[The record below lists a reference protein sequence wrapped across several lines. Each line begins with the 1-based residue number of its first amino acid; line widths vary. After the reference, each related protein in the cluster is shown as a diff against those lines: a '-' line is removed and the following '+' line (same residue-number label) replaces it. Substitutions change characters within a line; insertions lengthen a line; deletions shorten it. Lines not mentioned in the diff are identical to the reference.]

1 MGSCCGPVSPSGPWS
16 TVCLSLCRSE
26 HLLPFTYNQNKQSK
40 LYRVWCL
47 PWLKAWSGVFKG
59 GGARIV
65 VHKVSHPLCSVLHLP
80 AGRQG
85 RLLDHP
91 ANGGGQWEQRT
102 LLDATHIRLGGLKCK
117 VTCCFSVKS
126 KTQCTNKQNA
136 KIKMSKQI
144 NNVLQLKWMGL
155 IMCGIHWVSIN
166 GLIRTNQCGWGSN

>member
-1 MGSCCGPVSPSGPWS
+1 MYHKPTMHWPSALKKYWKTPIRGWEAAVDPYHHQVLDLRC
-16 TVCLSLCRSE
+16 VCLSICRSE
-26 HLLPFTYNQNKQSK
+26 HLLPITYNQNKQSK

-47 PWLKAWSGVFKG
+47 PWLKAWPGVFKG

-136 KIKMSKQI
+136 KIKNEQTNKQ
-144 NNVLQLKWMGL
+144 
-155 IMCGIHWVSIN
+155 CFAA
-166 GLIRTNQCGWGSN
+166 